1 MVFCLL
7 AIVVLSILIPFTIG
21 CYYTYWEY
29 VNGAPEGYKFPE
41 MKDFRLTL
49 ISALVIAVTQ
59 SFLERFFYMLFE
71 PICRVQD
78 DPIER
83 QLRSQKASK

>member
-1 MVFCLL
+1 MVFGLL

-21 CYYTYWEY
+21 CYFTYWEY
-29 VNGAPEGYKFPE
+29 VNGEPEGYQFPE

-49 ISALVIAVTQ
+49 LSALVIAVTQ
-59 SFLERFFYMLFE
+59 SFLERYIYMLFE

-78 DPIER
+78 DKLER
-83 QLRSQKASK
+83 QLRS